1 MCIRD
6 RGGGAT
12 GPPDPGTASRGRDEP
27 AGGAD
32 RHGPRA
38 PTWACRAGWPA
49 GVDVLSLIHISCFT
63 SSSATLQLLADLEP
77 GDHERMLIMA
87 LRGLAETLTRLGNTE
102 EADKATTRADT
113 LEEEYPNPDD

>member
-1 MCIRD
+1 MLDRPEETLRYLSEVVDIR
-6 RGGGAT
+6 RGLAADAPDVLESQLNLARNLITLGAVHHQ
-12 GPPDPGTASRGRDEP
+12 RDELDQ
-27 AGGAD
+27 AE
-32 RHGPRA
+32 
-38 PTWACRAGWPA
+38 T
-49 GVDVLSLIHISCFT
+49 CFT